1 MILLTLTM
9 GHSLRMRLCHK
20 GSLLSA
26 TRISSSSFMDSR
38 NWRVNSTSCS
48 LFWIRALWI
57 VPNAIG
63 PNEGKLHHFLS
74 FFIIFCTVFG
84 RIKAPPRR
92 FTAVLRNAQREMISL
107 VLFPFRGRSASTAN

>member
-63 PNEGKLHHFLS
+63 PNEGKI
-74 FFIIFCTVFG
+74 FIIF
-84 RIKAPPRR
+84 
-92 FTAVLRNAQREMISL
+92 SL
-107 VLFPFRGRSASTAN
+107 LHGFRANQSPATEVYGST